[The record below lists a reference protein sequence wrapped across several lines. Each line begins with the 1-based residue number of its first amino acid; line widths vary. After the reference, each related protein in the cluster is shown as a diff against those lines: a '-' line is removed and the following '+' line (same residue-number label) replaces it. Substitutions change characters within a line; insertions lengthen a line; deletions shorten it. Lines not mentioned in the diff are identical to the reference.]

1 MRISRLKTEGG
12 AKLNPIIWLIALAI
26 LLLIEILTLGLTTI
40 WFAGGALVAFL
51 LSLFIDS
58 PILEIVVFLIVSFLL
73 LIFTRPVA
81 SKYFNKQRVK
91 TNYETLIGKEAIV
104 TEDIDNFHMTGTV
117 IINGQEWTARS
128 IKDEEIIKIGQKVKI
143 KQVTGVKLIV
153 ESERKEI

>member
-1 MRISRLKTEGG
+1 MNS
-12 AKLNPIIWLIALAI
+12 IIWLIALAI

-51 LSLFIDS
+51 LSLFINN
-58 PILEIVVFLIVSFLL
+58 PMLEIVVFLIVSFLL
-73 LIFTRPVA
+73 LIFTRPIA
-81 SKYFNKQRVK
+81 TKYFNKQRVK

-104 TEDIDNFHMTGTV
+104 TEKIDNYHMTGQV

-143 KQVTGVKLIV
+143 KQVTGVKVLV
-153 ESERKEI
+153 ELERKES